1 MNKPVEKGL
10 KGAAAASATARQAT
24 QQTGPKKPLNH
35 DRTAPQASEMAAAFT
50 PDGRPRFASAESPLP
65 GSAETIWRGAQEL
78 LRTLLNSDI
87 YNLWFA
93 SICAGEL
100 RDDSIT
106 LLVAND
112 FCEVW
117 LKDNYLDVLQTAL
130 MHSSGRELTVEFKAS
145 GAHLLTA
152 RPAIELPAAPSIEVE
167 ELSDK
172 GSKNGDHLFNPKN
185 TFETFVVGN
194 NNNFAHAAALAVAGA
209 PGRSY
214 NPLFLYGG
222 VGLGKTHLL
231 HAIGQYVTLHK
242 KGARV
247 AYVSSE
253 KFTNEYI
260 DGIQNNQLVRFRKKY
275 RQTDVLLIDDIQF
288 LAGKERIQE
297 EFFHT
302 FNALH
307 ESHKQIVLTCDRP
320 ASEIQNL
327 EHRLVSRF
335 EWGLVT
341 DLQPPDIET
350 RVAILRKK
358 EKSMGLELPEEVLNF
373 LAARIRANIRRLE
386 GALIRVASYAAL
398 TGKKLTLDVVE
409 SLLRD
414 VLNEE
419 GRFSINI
426 ESIQKKVAEHFDIRL
441 ADMTSKRRPENI
453 AFPRQIAMYLSREL
467 TESSLN
473 TVGEAFGG
481 RDHGTVLHACRLVKD
496 RMEVDSTVRQT
507 VSYLQKQLQR

>member
-1 MNKPVEKGL
+1 MP
-10 KGAAAASATARQAT
+10 T
-24 QQTGPKKPLNH
+24 
-35 DRTAPQASEMAAAFT
+35 
-50 PDGRPRFASAESPLP
+50 SAER
-65 GSAETIWRGAQEL
+65 IWTAAQQM
-78 LRTLLNSDI
+78 LRSLLNADI

-93 SICAGEL
+93 PLQASALEGDCL
-100 RDDSIT
+100 T
-106 LLVAND
+106 LEVAND

-117 LKDNYLDVLQTAL
+117 LKDNYLGLIRDVLIHASGQPMKVKFHVNNSPSGTVAAKSAL
-130 MHSSGRELTVEFKAS
+130 AHKTKSGDDSPERATVNRELT
-145 GAHLLTA
+145 
-152 RPAIELPAAPSIEVE
+152 
-167 ELSDK
+167 
-172 GSKNGDHLFNPKN
+172 FNPKN

-194 NNNFAHAAALAVAGA
+194 NTFAHAAALAVAQS
-209 PGRSY
+209 PGKSY

-231 HAIGQYVTLHK
+231 HAVGQHVVSHK

-247 AYVSSE
+247 SYVSSE

-260 DGIQNNQLVRFRKKY
+260 EAIQNNQLVRFRKRY
-275 RQTDVLLIDDIQF
+275 RQTEVLLIDDIQF

-307 ESHKQIVLTCDRP
+307 EAHKQIVLTCDRP

-327 EHRLVSRF
+327 EQRLVSRF

-341 DLQPPDIET
+341 DMQPPDIET
-350 RVAILRKK
+350 RLAILRKK
-358 EKSMGLELPEEVLNF
+358 AEMMAVTLPEDILNF
-373 LAARIRANIRRLE
+373 LANRIRTNIRRLE
-386 GALIRVASYAAL
+386 GALIRVASYASL
-398 TGKKLTLDVVE
+398 TGKKLSLEVVE
-409 SLLRD
+409 GLLRE
-414 VLNEE
+414 VLHEE

-426 ESIQKKVAEHFDIRL
+426 ETIQKKVADHFDIRL

-453 AFPRQIAMYLSREL
+453 AFPRQIAMFLARQM

-473 TVGEAFGG
+473 TIGESFGG

-496 RMEVDSTVRQT
+496 RMEVDANVRQV
-507 VSYLQKQLQR
+507 VSYLEKQLLR

>member
-1 MNKPVEKGL
+1 M
-10 KGAAAASATARQAT
+10 Q
-24 QQTGPKKPLNH
+24 
-35 DRTAPQASEMAAAFT
+35 
-50 PDGRPRFASAESPLP
+50 ASAEK
-65 GSAETIWRGAQEL
+65 IWTAAQEH
-78 LRTLLNSDI
+78 LRSMLSPDT

-93 SICAGEL
+93 PL
-100 RDDSIT
+100 RACSQDGNGII
-106 LLVAND
+106 LEVAND

-117 LKDNYLDVLQTAL
+117 LKDNYMGLLQDVVAL
-130 MHSSGRELTVEFKAS
+130 AS
-145 GAHLLTA
+145 GHQLPVRFKVANSQTSSVA
-152 RPAIELPAAPSIEVE
+152 PAQSVQESPKAAEIPAERNSNNHEPS
-167 ELSDK
+167 
-172 GSKNGDHLFNPKN
+172 FNPKN

-194 NNNFAHAAALAVAGA
+194 NNNFAYAAALAVAQS
-209 PGRSY
+209 PGKSY

-231 HAIGQYVTLHK
+231 HAIGQHVAAHK

-260 DGIQNNQLVRFRKKY
+260 DGIQNNQLAKFRKKY
-275 RQTDVLLIDDIQF
+275 RQTEVLLIDDIQF

-307 ESHKQIVLTCDRP
+307 EAHKQIVLTCDRP

-341 DLQPPDIET
+341 DLQPPDVEM
-350 RVAILRKK
+350 RLAILNKK
-358 EKSMGLELPEEVLNF
+358 AQLMGVQLPAEIIDF
-373 LAARIRANIRRLE
+373 LAHRIRTNIRRLE

-398 TGKKLTLDVVE
+398 TGKKLTLEVVE
-409 SLLRD
+409 GLLREI
-414 VLNEE
+414 LHEE
-419 GRFSINI
+419 GRYSISI
-426 ESIQKKVAEHFDIRL
+426 ETIQKKVAEHFDIRL

-453 AFPRQIAMYLSREL
+453 AFPRQVAMFLSRRM
-467 TESSLN
+467 TESSLS
-473 TVGEAFGG
+473 TIGEAFGG

-496 RMEVDSTVRQT
+496 RMEIDAHVRQV
-507 VSYLQKQLQR
+507 VSYLEKQLMR

>member
-1 MNKPVEKGL
+1 ML
-10 KGAAAASATARQAT
+10 SA
-24 QQTGPKKPLNH
+24 
-35 DRTAPQASEMAAAFT
+35 
-50 PDGRPRFASAESPLP
+50 
-65 GSAETIWRGAQEL
+65 
-78 LRTLLNSDI
+78 DI

-93 SICAGEL
+93 PLRACAQEN
-100 RDDSIT
+100 DSIT
-106 LLVAND
+106 LEVAND

-117 LKDNYLDVLQTAL
+117 LKDNYMGLLQDVIAL
-130 MHSSGRELTVEFKAS
+130 SSGRQLQIKFKVGVSS
-145 GAHLLTA
+145 G
-152 RPAIELPAAPSIEVE
+152 PAALAPQPVHGKKKATEPAPE
-167 ELSDK
+167 RAGNNHDL
-172 GSKNGDHLFNPKN
+172 NFNPKN
-185 TFETFVVGN
+185 TFDTFVVGN
-194 NNNFAHAAALAVAGA
+194 NNNFAYAAALAVAQA
-209 PGRSY
+209 PGKSY

-231 HAIGQYVTLHK
+231 HAIGQHVVVHK

-247 AYVSSE
+247 AFVSSE

-260 DGIQNNQLVRFRKKY
+260 DGIQNNQLARFRKKY

-307 ESHKQIVLTCDRP
+307 EGHKQIVLTCDRP

-341 DLQPPDIET
+341 DLQPPDVEM
-350 RVAILRKK
+350 RLAILQKK
-358 EKSMGLELPEEVLNF
+358 AQIMGVHLPDEIMQF
-373 LAARIRANIRRLE
+373 LANRIRANIRRLE

-398 TGKKLTLDVVE
+398 TGKELSLEMVE
-409 SLLRD
+409 SLLRE
-414 VLNEE
+414 VLHEE
-419 GRFSINI
+419 GRFAINI
-426 ESIQKKVAEHFDIRL
+426 EAIQKRVAEHFDIRL

-453 AFPRQIAMYLSREL
+453 AFPRQVAMFLSRQM
-467 TESSLN
+467 TDTSLCAI
-473 TVGEAFGG
+473 GEAFGG

-496 RMEVDSTVRQT
+496 RMEVDPNVRQV
-507 VSYLQKQLQR
+507 VSYLEKQLMR

>member
-1 MNKPVEKGL
+1 ML
-10 KGAAAASATARQAT
+10 S
-24 QQTGPKKPLNH
+24 
-35 DRTAPQASEMAAAFT
+35 
-50 PDGRPRFASAESPLP
+50 PD
-65 GSAETIWRGAQEL
+65 T
-78 LRTLLNSDI
+78 

-93 SICAGEL
+93 PL
-100 RDDSIT
+100 RACSQDTNGIV
-106 LLVAND
+106 LEVAND

-117 LKDNYLDVLQTAL
+117 LKDNYMGLLQDVLAL
-130 MHSSGRELTVEFKAS
+130 ASGRQLQVKFKVAPGHAAIAPTS
-145 GAHLLTA
+145 LVSPS
-152 RPAIELPAAPSIEVE
+152 PAKTPEALPERNSVHHD
-167 ELSDK
+167 LS
-172 GSKNGDHLFNPKN
+172 FNPKN
-185 TFETFVVGN
+185 TFDTFVVGN
-194 NNNFAHAAALAVAGA
+194 NNNFAYAAAQAVAQS
-209 PGRSY
+209 PGKSY

-231 HAIGQYVTLHK
+231 HAIGQYVASHRK
-242 KGARV
+242 AARV

-260 DGIQNNQLVRFRKKY
+260 DGIQNNQLARFRKKY

-307 ESHKQIVLTCDRP
+307 EGHKQIVLTCDRP

-341 DLQPPDIET
+341 DLQPPDVEM
-350 RVAILRKK
+350 RLAILNKK
-358 EKSMGLELPEEVLNF
+358 AQLMGVQLPEEIMNF
-373 LAARIRANIRRLE
+373 LANRIRTNIRRLE

-398 TGKKLTLDVVE
+398 TGKKLSLEVVE
-409 SLLRD
+409 GLLRE
-414 VLNEE
+414 VLHEE
-419 GRFSINI
+419 GRYSISI
-426 ESIQKKVAEHFDIRL
+426 EVIQKRVAEHFDIRL

-453 AFPRQIAMYLSREL
+453 AFPRQIAMFLSRQM
-467 TESSLN
+467 TESSLS
-473 TVGEAFGG
+473 TIGEAFGG

-496 RMEVDSTVRQT
+496 RMEVDAHVRQ
-507 VSYLQKQLQR
+507 VVNYLEKQLSR

>member
-1 MNKPVEKGL
+1 M
-10 KGAAAASATARQAT
+10 
-24 QQTGPKKPLNH
+24 QT
-35 DRTAPQASEMAAAFT
+35 
-50 PDGRPRFASAESPLP
+50 SAER
-65 GSAETIWRGAQEL
+65 IWTAAQEH
-78 LRTLLNSDI
+78 LRSMLSADI

-93 SICAGEL
+93 PLRACAQEN
-100 RDDSIT
+100 DSIT
-106 LLVAND
+106 LEVAND

-117 LKDNYLDVLQTAL
+117 LKDNYMGLLQDVIAL
-130 MHSSGRELTVEFKAS
+130 SSGRQLQIKFKVGAGS
-145 GAHLLTA
+145 G
-152 RPAIELPAAPSIEVE
+152 PATLAPQPVHGKRKATEPAPERAGTNHD
-167 ELSDK
+167 L
-172 GSKNGDHLFNPKN
+172 NFNPKN
-185 TFETFVVGN
+185 TFDTFVVGN
-194 NNNFAHAAALAVAGA
+194 NNNFAYAAALAVAQA
-209 PGRSY
+209 PGKSY

-231 HAIGQYVTLHK
+231 HAIGQHVVVHK

-247 AYVSSE
+247 AFVSSE

-260 DGIQNNQLVRFRKKY
+260 DGIQNNQLARFRKKY

-307 ESHKQIVLTCDRP
+307 EGHKQIVLTCDRP

-341 DLQPPDIET
+341 DLQPPDVEM
-350 RVAILRKK
+350 RLAILQKK
-358 EKSMGLELPEEVLNF
+358 AQIMGVHLPEEIMQF
-373 LAARIRANIRRLE
+373 LANRIRANIRRLE

-398 TGKKLTLDVVE
+398 TGKELSLEMVE
-409 SLLRD
+409 NLLRE
-414 VLNEE
+414 VLHEE
-419 GRFSINI
+419 GRYAINI
-426 ESIQKKVAEHFDIRL
+426 EAIQKRVAEHFDIRL

-453 AFPRQIAMYLSREL
+453 AFPRQVAMFLSRQM
-467 TESSLN
+467 TDTSLCAI
-473 TVGEAFGG
+473 GEAFGG

-496 RMEVDSTVRQT
+496 RMEVDPNVRQV
-507 VSYLQKQLQR
+507 VSYLEKQLMR